1 MHSSSGWGPQA
12 RVCNVSEEDR
22 RQRAIRDVQR
32 EIDAT
37 SANVEI
43 GALSTV
49 VRLHA
54 DLWLY
59 GVGFAVLQFL
69 IGNRNVYCSA
79 VY

>member
-1 MHSSSGWGPQA
+1 M
-12 RVCNVSEEDR
+12 CNVSEEDR
-22 RQRAIRDVQR
+22 HQRAIRDVQR

-43 GALSTV
+43 VVLSTE
-49 VRLHA
+49 VRLHT

-79 VY
+79 V